1 MHYCCFVIGDD
12 PERQL
17 ERFSDYFPVE
27 PAKVYIDAEEL
38 RHMAE
43 YHRVSSVDDLPAL
56 LPYAR
61 KWYGHSVTGEGVGL
75 DEGGIYW
82 WDESNPGGKFDWC
95 AIGGRFDGMLPVRA
109 AGGGSRRANQA
120 RRGEVDEDDLF
131 ADPPAALLVNG
142 AWHEVDLGA
151 DEAERVAWAARFA
164 ALMRTVPPDALVTVV
179 DLHS

>member
-27 PAKVYIDAEEL
+27 PAKVYIDADAL
-38 RHMAE
+38 RRMAE
-43 YHRVSSVDDLPAL
+43 YHRVSSADDLPAL
-56 LPYAR
+56 LPYVR

-82 WDESNPGGKFDWC
+82 WDESNPGGKFDWF
-95 AIGGRFDGMLPVRA
+95 AVGGRFDGMLPVRA
-109 AGGGSRRANQA
+109 AGGPRRANQA

-142 AWHEVDLGA
+142 EWHE
-151 DEAERVAWAARFA
+151 
-164 ALMRTVPPDALVTVV
+164 
-179 DLHS
+179 